1 MTNPYRRA
9 AEALNREK
17 PKQGRRTKKPVVDVG
32 DTPLMQVVGKKYM
45 DPQSQADEQYMT
57 LAQRRINERLA
68 RGAQQLSDELRKR
81 KGFGLK
87 RP

>member
-17 PKQGRRTKKPVVDVG
+17 RKPEPRARKPVVEAG
-32 DTPLMQVVGKKYM
+32 DPLPMQVVGKKYV
-45 DPQSQADEQYMT
+45 DPQSLADEQYMT
-57 LAQRRINERLA
+57 MAQRRINERLA